1 MLEIKFYI
9 FETILSLWDN
19 AIDFCCFGGGLE
31 YLIWYA
37 GSEAV
42 THFYALCIFMII
54 VLSSPVYGF
63 YDSKWFSRSV
73 GHYFMSRFFFIENG
87 VFFHFLEGC
96 NKWNFLWCESE
107 EISQRFHRRENE
119 NIFLRTTFH
128 EAHPLLEKIL
138 IIISR
143 FSWVAYVIEQIAH
156 CCWGRLSS
164 SQEKPDS
171 VFYGTLRLKS
181 NLNHC
186 CTVAL
191 LCFSAE
197 IYFVW
202 NL

>member
-1 MLEIKFYI
+1 M
-9 FETILSLWDN
+9 
-19 AIDFCCFGGGLE
+19 IDFCCFGGGLE

-128 EAHPLLEKIL
+128 EAHPLLEKNTHYYIPL
-138 IIISR
+138 FLSCVR
-143 FSWVAYVIEQIAH
+143 NWTNSASLLGDCHRAKKSQIQSSLV
-156 CCWGRLSS
+156 LS
-164 SQEKPDS
+164 DS
-171 VFYGTLRLKS
+171 NQT
-181 NLNHC
+181 
-186 CTVAL
+186 
-191 LCFSAE
+191 
-197 IYFVW
+197 
-202 NL
+202 